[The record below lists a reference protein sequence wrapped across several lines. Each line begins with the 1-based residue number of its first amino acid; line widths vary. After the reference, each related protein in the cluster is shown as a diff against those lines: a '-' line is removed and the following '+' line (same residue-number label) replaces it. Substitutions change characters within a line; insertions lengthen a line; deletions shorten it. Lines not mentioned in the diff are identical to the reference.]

1 VVEAHRVNQS
11 ISEEVVVVVEAHRGN
26 QSVSEVVVVVKFY
39 SIVVFYPTH
48 DEEVLVERLVLLIVR
63 S

>member
-11 ISEEVVVVVEAHRGN
+11 IPEEVVVAHRVN